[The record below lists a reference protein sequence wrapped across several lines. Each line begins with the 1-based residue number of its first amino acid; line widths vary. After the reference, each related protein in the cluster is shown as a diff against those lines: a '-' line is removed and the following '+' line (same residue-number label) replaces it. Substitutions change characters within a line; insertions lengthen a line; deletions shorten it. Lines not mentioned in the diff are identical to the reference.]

1 MKLTA
6 ISLSEFYQ
14 SIEEH
19 VKNQAVEATSPKTI
33 RKKARAIFSGVVSQM
48 ISFGKNLDMQDYL
61 KDTALS
67 MELSHRSKNFIV
79 VDEDNFYVTGE
90 WLGLITLSLKV
101 VDISDIDEQ
110 SKKKMVMAGKSIHN
124 IQHIPGILIAQLGK
138 NMLLNN
144 SVQGS
149 DLLKLALEMIVSV
162 QNTIG
167 GKMVF
172 LDSVNHPKIISLYE
186 SFGFVKYGE
195 LIQDKHRIGVV
206 YQPMALD
213 LTKRDMI
220 D

>member
-1 MKLTA
+1 
-6 ISLSEFYQ
+6 
-14 SIEEH
+14 
-19 VKNQAVEATSPKTI
+19 
-33 RKKARAIFSGVVSQM
+33 
-48 ISFGKNLDMQDYL
+48 
-61 KDTALS
+61 
-67 MELSHRSKNFIV
+67 
-79 VDEDNFYVTGE
+79 
-90 WLGLITLSLKV
+90 
-101 VDISDIDEQ
+101 
-110 SKKKMVMAGKSIHN
+110 MAGKSIHN
-124 IQHIPGILIAQLGK
+124 NQHIPGILIAQLGK

>member
-33 RKKARAIFSGVVSQM
+33 RKKARAIFSDVVSQM

-110 SKKKMVMAGKSIHN
+110 SKKKW
-124 IQHIPGILIAQLGK
+124 
-138 NMLLNN
+138 
-144 SVQGS
+144 
-149 DLLKLALEMIVSV
+149 
-162 QNTIG
+162 
-167 GKMVF
+167 
-172 LDSVNHPKIISLYE
+172 
-186 SFGFVKYGE
+186 
-195 LIQDKHRIGVV
+195 
-206 YQPMALD
+206 
-213 LTKRDMI
+213 
-220 D
+220 